1 MKMFQANELLISIKN
16 NKLKTMKILTLV
28 PSILLIAACSST
40 TPPSGSNSSSSQ
52 NATATALKDQKL
64 STDFTDEGIKITYT
78 LTGKL
83 ESIEVFGQ
91 AEAWRGNVEA
101 LAEADAMAK
110 LTKFIY
116 GSAASTQRHVKIIG
130 LSMDAAQDNDLDKFT
145 SKDGSI
151 NITDKEIEQLA
162 IGKKDQSTN
171 NASSNLRNAQTVN
184 STLVTTV
191 TNLTAQGRLVGVR
204 KVRDFQRSDGKV
216 YVAVYVWS
224 EKDQAASEFIKKR
237 MQTK

>member
-1 MKMFQANELLISIKN
+1 
-16 NKLKTMKILTLV
+16 MKIHTLI
-28 PSILLIAACSST
+28 PAILIISACSST
-40 TPPSGSNSSSSQ
+40 TLPPGSQSSSTQ
-52 NATATALKDQKL
+52 NTTVAALKDQKL

-116 GSAASTQRHVKIIG
+116 GSTASTQRHVKIIG
-130 LSMDAAQDNDLDKFT
+130 LSMDAAQDNDLGKFT

-162 IGKKDQSTN
+162 INKKDKSSN

-184 STLVTTV
+184 STLVTTI

>member
-1 MKMFQANELLISIKN
+1 
-16 NKLKTMKILTLV
+16 MKIYTLI
-28 PSILLIAACSST
+28 PAIFFISACSSIA
-40 TPPSGSNSSSSQ
+40 PPSGSQSNSSQS
-52 NATATALKDQKL
+52 ATAPALKDQKL

-83 ESIEVFGQ
+83 ESIEVYGQ

-116 GSAASTQRHVKIIG
+116 GSSASTQRHVKIIG
-130 LSMDAAQDNDLDKFT
+130 LSIDAAQDNDLGKFT
-145 SKDGSI
+145 NKDGSI
-151 NITDKEIEQLA
+151 NVTDKEIEQIA
-162 IGKKDQSTN
+162 STKKDKLTDNSST
-171 NASSNLRNAQTVN
+171 NLRNAQNIN

-204 KVRDFQRSDGKV
+204 KVRDFQRNDGKV
-216 YVAVYVWS
+216 YVAVYAWS
-224 EKDQAASEFIKKR
+224 EKDQAASEFIKNR
-237 MQTK
+237 MQNK

>member
-1 MKMFQANELLISIKN
+1 MFQATEFLISIKH

-28 PSILLIAACSST
+28 PTILLIAACSST
-40 TPPSGSNSSSSQ
+40 TSPSGSQSSSSQ
-52 NATATALKDQKL
+52 SAIATALKDQKL

-78 LTGKL
+78 FTGKL

-91 AEAWRGNVEA
+91 AEAWRGNIEA

-130 LSMDAAQDNDLDKFT
+130 LSIDAAQDNDLGKFT
-145 SKDGSI
+145 NKDGSI
-151 NITDKEIEQLA
+151 NVTDKEIEQIA
-162 IGKKDQSTN
+162 STKRDKLTDN
-171 NASSNLRNAQTVN
+171 SSTNLRNAQTIN

-204 KVRDFQRSDGKV
+204 KVRDYQRSDGKV

>member
-1 MKMFQANELLISIKN
+1 MKIITLIPALLIIS
-16 NKLKTMKILTLV
+16 
-28 PSILLIAACSST
+28 ACSST
-40 TPPSGSNSSSSQ
+40 SLTKISQSSSSQ
-52 NATATALKDQKL
+52 SATAPSIKDQKL

-116 GSAASTQRHVKIIG
+116 GSNASTQRHVKIIG
-130 LSMDAAQDNDLDKFT
+130 LSMDAALDNDLTKFT

-151 NITDKEIEQLA
+151 NISDKEIEQLA
-162 IGKKDQSTN
+162 ISKKDKSSN

-184 STLVTTV
+184 STLVTTI

-237 MQTK
+237 MQNK

>member
-1 MKMFQANELLISIKN
+1 MKTLIP
-16 NKLKTMKILTLV
+16 LF
-28 PSILLIAACSST
+28 IAVMISACSFTSPTKVTQSGSSQST
-40 TPPSGSNSSSSQ
+40 TAP
-52 NATATALKDQKL
+52 AIKDQKL
-64 STDFTDEGIKITYT
+64 SADFTDEGIKITYT

-116 GSAASTQRHVKIIG
+116 GSSASTQRHVKIIG
-130 LSMDAAQDNDLDKFT
+130 LSMDAAQDNDLGKFT

-162 IGKKDQSTN
+162 ISKKDKSTN

-184 STLVTTV
+184 STLVTTI
-191 TNLTAQGRLVGVR
+191 TNLTAQGRLIGVR

>member
-1 MKMFQANELLISIKN
+1 MK
-16 NKLKTMKILTLV
+16 TT
-28 PSILLIAACSST
+28 ILLFIALFITACSST
-40 TPPSGSNSSSSQ
+40 SPPSGSQSGSSQ
-52 NATATALKDQKL
+52 SATALGLKDQKL

-116 GSAASTQRHVKIIG
+116 GSTASTQRHVKIIG
-130 LSMDAAQDNDLDKFT
+130 LSMDAAQDNDLGKFT

-162 IGKKDQSTN
+162 ISKTNKTTN

-184 STLVTTV
+184 STLVTTI

>member
-1 MKMFQANELLISIKN
+1 MKKILLISSVLALN
-16 NKLKTMKILTLV
+16 
-28 PSILLIAACSST
+28 ACSFNAPPT
-40 TPPSGSNSSSSQ
+40 ETPSGSGK
-52 NATATALKDQKL
+52 NAIAPALKDQKL

-116 GSAASTQRHVKIIG
+116 GSSASTQRHVKIIG
-130 LSMDAAQDNDLDKFT
+130 LSMDAAQDNDLGKFT

-151 NITDKEIEQLA
+151 NITDKEIEQLS
-162 IGKKDQSTN
+162 ISKKDKSSN
-171 NASSNLRNAQTVN
+171 SASSNLRNAQTVN
-184 STLVTTV
+184 STLVTTI

-204 KVRDFQRSDGKV
+204 KVRDFQRSGGKV

>member
-1 MKMFQANELLISIKN
+1 MK
-16 NKLKTMKILTLV
+16 TT
-28 PSILLIAACSST
+28 ILLFIALFITACSST
-40 TPPSGSNSSSSQ
+40 SPPSGSQSSSSQ
-52 NATATALKDQKL
+52 STTAPALKDQKL

-130 LSMDAAQDNDLDKFT
+130 LSMDAAQDNDLGKFAN
-145 SKDGSI
+145 KDGSI

-162 IGKKDQSTN
+162 ISKKDKSTN
-171 NASSNLRNAQTVN
+171 NASSNLRNAQTIN
-184 STLVTTV
+184 STLVTTI
-191 TNLTAQGRLVGVR
+191 TSLTAQGRLVGVR
-204 KVRDFQRSDGKV
+204 KMRDFQRSDGKV

>member
-1 MKMFQANELLISIKN
+1 
-16 NKLKTMKILTLV
+16 MKIYTLI
-28 PSILLIAACSST
+28 PAILFISACSSIA
-40 TPPSGSNSSSSQ
+40 PPSGSQSSSSQ
-52 NATATALKDQKL
+52 SATAPALKDQKL

-78 LTGKL
+78 FTGKL

-116 GSAASTQRHVKIIG
+116 GSTASTQRHVKISG
-130 LSMDAAQDNDLDKFT
+130 LSMDAAQDNDLGKFT

-162 IGKKDQSTN
+162 ISKTDKTTN

-184 STLVTTV
+184 SALVTTI

>member
-1 MKMFQANELLISIKN
+1 MKTLI
-16 NKLKTMKILTLV
+16 
-28 PSILLIAACSST
+28 PLLIAVMISACSST
-40 TPPSGSNSSSSQ
+40 SPTKVTQSGSSQ
-52 NATATALKDQKL
+52 STTAPAIKDQKL
-64 STDFTDEGIKITYT
+64 SADFTDEGIKITYT

-116 GSAASTQRHVKIIG
+116 GSSASTQRHVKIIG
-130 LSMDAAQDNDLDKFT
+130 LSMDAAQDNDLGKFT

-162 IGKKDQSTN
+162 INKKDKSTN

-184 STLVTTV
+184 STLVTTI